1 MSNADDKMSILEV
14 MTSYFFALDALA
26 DPSALL
32 SHYTP
37 DAVWECFNHGETQ
50 PALRFDSREQIE
62 QVIAFEASRPN
73 PVLLRHHASGILFR
87 ELSDTTAVTRTKVL
101 VTAQSPEDPAPR
113 VRNTATCEGHWRKLP
128 EGWRLSRWTIY
139 RDPAA

>member
-1 MSNADDKMSILEV
+1 MEV
-14 MTSYFFALDALA
+14 GAREHLGQAGDARHDGRANDQLRDIKITRNWLDHAEG
-26 DPSALL
+26 S
-32 SHYTP
+32 
-37 DAVWECFNHGETQ
+37 
-50 PALRFDSREQIE
+50 
-62 QVIAFEASRPN
+62 
-73 PVLLRHHASGILFR
+73 VLVGFG
-87 ELSDTTAVTRTKVL
+87 DTKVL

>member
-1 MSNADDKMSILEV
+1 MSTTDDKLAILEV

-32 SHYTP
+32 GHYTP
-37 DAVWECFNHGETQ
+37 DAVWECYNHGEKE

-62 QVIAFEASRPN
+62 QVIAFESARPN
-73 PVLLRHHASGILFR
+73 PVLLRHHQCGVLFR
-87 ELSDTTAVTRTKVL
+87 ELTASTAVTRTKVL
-101 VTAQSPEDPAPR
+101 VTAQSPDDPAPR
-113 VRNTATCEGHWRKLP
+113 VRNTATCEGHWRKVG
-128 EGWRLSRWTIY
+128 EGWRLARWTIY

>member
-1 MSNADDKMSILEV
+1 MSTAEDKLAILEV

-37 DAVWECFNHGETQ
+37 DAVWECYNHGEKE

-62 QVIAFEASRPN
+62 QVIAMESATPN
-73 PVLLRHHASGILFR
+73 PVMLRHHSSGVLFR
-87 ELSDTTAVTRTKVL
+87 ELTGSTAVTRTKVL
-101 VTAQSPEDPAPR
+101 VTAQRPDDPAPR
-113 VRNTATCEGHWRKLP
+113 VRNTATCEGHWRKLA
-128 EGWRLSRWTIY
+128 EGWKLARWTIY